1 MQLGRE
7 IDHPLVRTMSYKY
20 NGVPEWSKH
29 STAVTLRSQLI
40 TISAVHTSAKQIFS

>member
-7 IDHPLVRTMSYKY
+7 IDHPLVRTLTYKY
-20 NGVPEWSKH
+20 NGVPEWSKR

-40 TISAVHTSAKQIFS
+40 TVGAVHTSAKQNFS